1 MKYLILSLLILQ
13 SSYSLNAQK
22 IEYKGY
28 FIKENK
34 TIGDT
39 IYFISTINYPKNI
52 EIIQPDSSNDYKT
65 FEYIDK
71 LIFPSLKIE
80 DRVLDSTIYLL
91 RTFNTDTIQSLKL
104 SSYIINNNDS
114 LKITSTEDNLIISN
128 QIQKIDQSLKV
139 KYNTILSKINK
150 LINYKYVTYI
160 IAVILLIIGLTYILF
175 GKKIIIFFKIHRLK
189 KAFKSFENKFEKQQI
204 IYKKEK
210 SKNEIEKLLIIWKVF
225 MEFISNKTYLSS
237 TTKEI
242 KKFNNNKKIITSLKE
257 FDKNIYSP
265 NKNILESKDIN
276 NLLYEAKH
284 NFNVKLKKIKNG

>member
-1 MKYLILSLLILQ
+1 MKYLILSLLIVQ
-13 SSYSLNAQK
+13 SIYSLNAQK

-128 QIQKIDQSLKV
+128 QIKKIDQSLKV

-160 IAVILLIIGLTYILF
+160 IAIILLIIGLTYILF
-175 GKKIIIFFKIHRLK
+175 GKKIVIFFKIHRLK
-189 KAFKSFENKFEKQQI
+189 KAFKSFETKFQKQQM

-210 SKNEIEKLLIIWKVF
+210 SKNEIEKLLVIWKVF

-242 KKFNNNKKIITSLKE
+242 EKFNSNKKIISSLKE

-276 NLLYEAKH
+276 NLFNEAKH
-284 NFNVKLKKIKNG
+284 NFNVKLKNIKNG

>member
-1 MKYLILSLLILQ
+1 MKYLILSLLMVQ
-13 SSYSLNAQK
+13 SIYSLNAQK

-52 EIIQPDSSNDYKT
+52 ELIQPDSSNDYKT

-91 RTFNTDTIQSLKL
+91 RTFNTDTIQSLQL
-104 SSYIINNNDS
+104 SSYIINNSDS

-128 QIQKIDQSLKV
+128 QIKKIDQSLKV

-150 LINYKYVTYI
+150 FINYKYIAYI
-160 IAVILLIIGLTYILF
+160 IAIILVIIGLTYILF
-175 GKKIIIFFKIHRLK
+175 GKKIVIFFKIHRLK
-189 KAFKSFENKFEKQQI
+189 KAFKSFETKFQKQQM

-210 SKNEIEKLLIIWKVF
+210 SKNEIEKLLVIWKVF

-242 KKFNNNKKIITSLKE
+242 EKFNSNKKIISSLKE
-257 FDKNIYSP
+257 FDKTIYSP

-276 NLLYEAKH
+276 NLFNEATY
-284 NFNVKLKKIKNG
+284 NFNLKLEKIKNG

>member
-13 SSYSLNAQK
+13 SIYSLNAQK

-104 SSYIINNNDS
+104 NSYIINNNDS

-128 QIQKIDQSLKV
+128 QIKKIDQSLKV

-160 IAVILLIIGLTYILF
+160 IAIILLIIGLTYILF
-175 GKKIIIFFKIHRLK
+175 GKKIVIFFKIHRLK
-189 KAFKSFENKFEKQQI
+189 KAFKSFETKFQKQQM

-210 SKNEIEKLLIIWKVF
+210 SKNEIEKLLVIWKVF

-242 KKFNNNKKIITSLKE
+242 KKFNSNKKIISSLKE

-276 NLLYEAKH
+276 NLFNEAKH
-284 NFNVKLKKIKNG
+284 NFNVKLKNIKNG

>member
-13 SSYSLNAQK
+13 STYSLNAQK
-22 IEYKGY
+22 IKYKGY

-80 DRVLDSTIYLL
+80 DRILDSTIYLL

-114 LKITSTEDNLIISN
+114 VKITSTEDDIIISN
-128 QIQKIDQSLKV
+128 QIKKIDQSLKV

-160 IAVILLIIGLTYILF
+160 IAIILLIIGLTYILF
-175 GKKIIIFFKIHRLK
+175 GKKIVIFFKIHRLK
-189 KAFKSFENKFEKQQI
+189 KAFKSFETKFHKQQM

-210 SKNEIEKLLIIWKVF
+210 SKSEVEKVLVIWKVF

-242 KKFNNNKKIITSLKE
+242 EKFNNNKKIISSLKE

-265 NKNILESKDIN
+265 NKNILKSKDIN
-276 NLLYEAKH
+276 NLFNEAKH
-284 NFNVKLKKIKNG
+284 NFNVKLKNIKNG

>member
-1 MKYLILSLLILQ
+1 MKYLILSLLIVQ
-13 SSYSLNAQK
+13 STYSLNAQK
-22 IEYKGY
+22 IEYKSY

-114 LKITSTEDNLIISN
+114 LKITSTEDDLIISN

-150 LINYKYVTYI
+150 LINYKYATYI
-160 IAVILLIIGLTYILF
+160 IAIILLIIGLTYILF
-175 GKKIIIFFKIHRLK
+175 GKKIVIFFKIHRLK
-189 KAFKSFENKFEKQQI
+189 KAFKSFETKFQKQQM

-210 SKNEIEKLLIIWKVF
+210 SKNEIEKLLVIWKVF

-242 KKFNNNKKIITSLKE
+242 EKFNSNKKIISSLKE

-276 NLLYEAKH
+276 ILFNEAKH
-284 NFNVKLKKIKNG
+284 NFNVKLKNTKN

>member
-52 EIIQPDSSNDYKT
+52 EIIQPDSSNNYKT

-80 DRVLDSTIYLL
+80 DRILDSTIYLL

-114 LKITSTEDNLIISN
+114 LKITSTEDNLSIGN
-128 QIQKIDQSLKV
+128 QIQKIDQNLKV

>member
-28 FIKENK
+28 FVKENK

-52 EIIQPDSSNDYKT
+52 EIIQPDSSNNYKT

-80 DRVLDSTIYLL
+80 DRILDSTIYLL

-189 KAFKSFENKFEKQQI
+189 KAFKSFETKFEKQQI

-265 NKNILESKDIN
+265 NKNRLESKDIN

>member
-13 SSYSLNAQK
+13 SIYSLNAQK

-104 SSYIINNNDS
+104 SSYIINNSDS

-128 QIQKIDQSLKV
+128 QIKKIDESLKV

-160 IAVILLIIGLTYILF
+160 IAIILLIIGLTYILF
-175 GKKIIIFFKIHRLK
+175 GKKIVIFFKIHRLK
-189 KAFKSFENKFEKQQI
+189 KAFKSFETKFQKQQM

-210 SKNEIEKLLIIWKVF
+210 SKNEIEKLLVIWKVF

-242 KKFNNNKKIITSLKE
+242 EKFNSNKKIISSLKE

-276 NLLYEAKH
+276 NLFNEAKH
-284 NFNVKLKKIKNG
+284 NFNVKLKNIKNG

>member
-28 FIKENK
+28 FIKKNK

-52 EIIQPDSSNDYKT
+52 EIIQPDSSNNYKT

-80 DRVLDSTIYLL
+80 DRILDSTIYLL

>member
-52 EIIQPDSSNDYKT
+52 EIIQPDSSNNYKT

-71 LIFPSLKIE
+71 LIFPSLKID
-80 DRVLDSTIYLL
+80 DRILDSTIYLL

>member
-1 MKYLILSLLILQ
+1 MKYLILSLLIVQ
-13 SSYSLNAQK
+13 SIYSLNAQK

-128 QIQKIDQSLKV
+128 QIKKIDQSLKV

-160 IAVILLIIGLTYILF
+160 IAIILLIIGLTYILF
-175 GKKIIIFFKIHRLK
+175 GKKIVIFFKIHRLK
-189 KAFKSFENKFEKQQI
+189 KAFKSFKTKFQKQQM

-210 SKNEIEKLLIIWKVF
+210 SKNEIEKLLVIWKVF

-242 KKFNNNKKIITSLKE
+242 KKFNSNKKIISSLKE

-276 NLLYEAKH
+276 NLFNEAKH
-284 NFNVKLKKIKNG
+284 NFNVKLKNIKNG

>member
-1 MKYLILSLLILQ
+1 MKYLILSLLMVQ
-13 SSYSLNAQK
+13 SIYSLNAQK

-91 RTFNTDTIQSLKL
+91 RTFNTDTIQSLQL
-104 SSYIINNNDS
+104 SSYIINNSDS

-128 QIQKIDQSLKV
+128 QIKKIDQSLKV
-139 KYNTILSKINK
+139 KYNTFLSKINK
-150 LINYKYVTYI
+150 LINYKYIAYI
-160 IAVILLIIGLTYILF
+160 IAIILVIIGLTYILF
-175 GKKIIIFFKIHRLK
+175 GKKIVIFFKIHRLK
-189 KAFKSFENKFEKQQI
+189 KAFQSFESKFQKQQI

-210 SKNEIEKLLIIWKVF
+210 SKYEIEKLLVIWKIF

-242 KKFNNNKKIITSLKE
+242 EKFNSNKKIISSLKE
-257 FDKNIYSP
+257 FDKTIYSP

-276 NLLYEAKH
+276 NLFNEATY
-284 NFNVKLKKIKNG
+284 NFNLKLEKIKNG

>member
-13 SSYSLNAQK
+13 SIYSLNAQK

-128 QIQKIDQSLKV
+128 QIKKIDQSLKV

-160 IAVILLIIGLTYILF
+160 IAIILLIIGLTYILF
-175 GKKIIIFFKIHRLK
+175 GKKIVIFFNIHRLK
-189 KAFKSFENKFEKQQI
+189 KAFKSFETKFQKQHM
-204 IYKKEK
+204 IYRKEK
-210 SKNEIEKLLIIWKVF
+210 SKNEIEKLLVIWKVF

-242 KKFNNNKKIITSLKE
+242 EKFNSNKKIISSLKE

-276 NLLYEAKH
+276 NLFNEAKH
-284 NFNVKLKKIKNG
+284 NFNVKLKNIKNG

>member
-13 SSYSLNAQK
+13 SK

-39 IYFISTINYPKNI
+39 IYFISIINYPKNI

-80 DRVLDSTIYLL
+80 DRILDSTIYLL

-114 LKITSTEDNLIISN
+114 VKITSTEDDIIISN
-128 QIQKIDQSLKV
+128 QIKKIDQSLKV

-160 IAVILLIIGLTYILF
+160 IAIILLIIGLTYILF
-175 GKKIIIFFKIHRLK
+175 GKKIVIFFKIHRLK
-189 KAFKSFENKFEKQQI
+189 KAFKSFETKFHKQQM

-210 SKNEIEKLLIIWKVF
+210 SKSEVEKVLVIWKVF

-242 KKFNNNKKIITSLKE
+242 EKFNNNKKIISSLKE

-265 NKNILESKDIN
+265 NKNILKSKDIN
-276 NLLYEAKH
+276 NLFNEAKH
-284 NFNVKLKKIKNG
+284 NFNVKLKNIKNG

>member
-1 MKYLILSLLILQ
+1 MKYLILSLLIVQ
-13 SSYSLNAQK
+13 STYSLNAQK
-22 IEYKGY
+22 IEYKTY

-114 LKITSTEDNLIISN
+114 LKITSTEDDLIISS
-128 QIQKIDQSLKV
+128 QIKKIDQSLKV

-160 IAVILLIIGLTYILF
+160 IAIILLIIGLTYILF
-175 GKKIIIFFKIHRLK
+175 GKKIVIFFKIHRLK
-189 KAFKSFENKFEKQQI
+189 KAFKSFETNFQKQQM

-210 SKNEIEKLLIIWKVF
+210 SKNEIEKLLVIWKVF

-242 KKFNNNKKIITSLKE
+242 EKFNSNKKIISSLKE

-265 NKNILESKDIN
+265 NKNILESRDIN
-276 NLLYEAKH
+276 NLFNEAKH
-284 NFNVKLKKIKNG
+284 NFNVKLKNIKNG

>member
-13 SSYSLNAQK
+13 STYSLNAQK
-22 IEYKGY
+22 IKYKGY

-39 IYFISTINYPKNI
+39 IYFISIINYPKNI

-80 DRVLDSTIYLL
+80 DRILDSTIYLL

-114 LKITSTEDNLIISN
+114 VKITSTEDDIIISN
-128 QIQKIDQSLKV
+128 QIKKIDQSLKV

-160 IAVILLIIGLTYILF
+160 IAIILLIIGLTYILF
-175 GKKIIIFFKIHRLK
+175 GKKIVIFFKINRLK
-189 KAFKSFENKFEKQQI
+189 KAFKSFETKFHKQQM

-210 SKNEIEKLLIIWKVF
+210 SKSEVEKVLVIWKVF
-225 MEFISNKTYLSS
+225 MKFISNKTYLSS

-242 KKFNNNKKIITSLKE
+242 EKFNNNKKIISSLKE

-265 NKNILESKDIN
+265 NKNTLKSKDIN
-276 NLLYEAKH
+276 NLFNEAKH
-284 NFNVKLKKIKNG
+284 NFNVKLKNIKNG

>member
-1 MKYLILSLLILQ
+1 MKYLILSLLIVQ
-13 SSYSLNAQK
+13 STYSLNAQK
-22 IEYKGY
+22 IEYKSY

-80 DRVLDSTIYLL
+80 DRILDSTIYLL

-114 LKITSTEDNLIISN
+114 VKITSTEDDIIISN
-128 QIQKIDQSLKV
+128 QIKKIDQSLKV

-160 IAVILLIIGLTYILF
+160 IAIILLIIGLTYILF
-175 GKKIIIFFKIHRLK
+175 GKKIVIFFKIHRLK
-189 KAFKSFENKFEKQQI
+189 KAFKSFETKFHKQQM

-210 SKNEIEKLLIIWKVF
+210 SKSQVEKVLVIWKVF

-242 KKFNNNKKIITSLKE
+242 EKFNNNKKIISSLKE

-265 NKNILESKDIN
+265 NKNILKSKDIN
-276 NLLYEAKH
+276 NLFNEAKH
-284 NFNVKLKKIKNG
+284 NFNVKLKNIKNG